1 MGDNY
6 YQVDYANEV
15 TKLNAEKQ
23 ELISFL
29 EDKIKEC
36 DNATIVIPS
45 NRTREIVIEKETLQE
60 VLNFINKG
68 GKNEW

>member
-36 DNATIVIPS
+36 DNATIV
-45 NRTREIVIEKETLQE
+45 
-60 VLNFINKG
+60 LNFINKG
-68 GKNEW
+68 GKNE